1 MKPFTTLDINI
12 ENKKD
17 LKIGDSVIYL
27 DEITMTES
35 IVTITNQS
43 QLEQAKQDDAIFI
56 LKEYYDRF

>member
-1 MKPFTTLDINI
+1 MKPFTTLDITI

-17 LKIGDSVIYL
+17 LKIGNSVIYL
-27 DEITMTES
+27 DDITMTES

-56 LKEYYDRF
+56 LKEYHD

>member
-43 QLEQAKQDDAIFI
+43 QLEQAKQDAAIFI
-56 LKEYYDRF
+56 LKEYHD